1 MTRFRW
7 QKVRNQFMK
16 RPINRKGYLGV
27 CVLLI
32 LALTVGP
39 GCQEDKPPSKAKAF
53 SQEVQS
59 VINRIAPPLA
69 GPVAQKDREAAQ
81 VALTKA
87 FSVCGEECQGLFY
100 NVFILDQQG
109 VLIAV
114 YPPAEVKHL
123 QFSDYQTVKNAFAKK
138 KPNLTALYQP
148 DGTLTYIIYVP
159 LINAGQVVGILA
171 FGLEGNQV
179 REKRGL
185 SEQEFLSLD
194 LQSP

>member
-1 MTRFRW
+1 MIRPTRR
-7 QKVRNQFMK
+7 R
-16 RPINRKGYLGV
+16 GYLGV
-27 CVLLI
+27 CVMLL
-32 LALTVGP
+32 LALAVGP
-39 GCQEDKPPSKAKAF
+39 GCQEAKPPSKAEAF

-59 VINRIAPPLA
+59 VINRIAPPMV
-69 GPVAQKDREAAQ
+69 GPVARKDKEAVQ
-81 VALTKA
+81 EALVKA
-87 FSVCGEECQGLFY
+87 VSVCGEECQGLFY

-159 LINAGQVVGILA
+159 LIHEGQVVGILA
-171 FGLEGNQV
+171 LGLEGNQV

-194 LQSP
+194 IQSP

>member
-1 MTRFRW
+1 MLF
-7 QKVRNQFMK
+7 
-16 RPINRKGYLGV
+16 
-27 CVLLI
+27 
-32 LALTVGP
+32 LALAVGP
-39 GCQEDKPPSKAKAF
+39 GCQEAKPPPSPKAVAF

-59 VINRIAPPLA
+59 MINRIAPPLA
-69 GPVAQKDREAAQ
+69 GPVARKDKEAVQ
-81 VALTKA
+81 EALVKA

-109 VLIAV
+109 VLIAD

-123 QFSDYQTVKNAFAKK
+123 QFSDYKTVKRAFAKK
-138 KPNLTALYQP
+138 KPNLTALHQP

-159 LINAGQVVGILA
+159 LIHEGQVVGILA
-171 FGLEGNQV
+171 LGLEGNQV

-194 LQSP
+194 IQSP

>member
-1 MTRFRW
+1 MLF
-7 QKVRNQFMK
+7 
-16 RPINRKGYLGV
+16 
-27 CVLLI
+27 
-32 LALTVGP
+32 LALGVGP
-39 GCQEDKPPSKAKAF
+39 GCQEAKPPPSPKAVAF

-59 VINRIAPPLA
+59 VITRIAPPLA
-69 GPVAQKDREAAQ
+69 GPVARKDKEAVQ
-81 VALTKA
+81 EALVKA

-138 KPNLTALYQP
+138 KPNLTALHQP

-159 LINAGQVVGILA
+159 LIHEGQVVGILA
-171 FGLEGNQV
+171 LGLEGNQV

-194 LQSP
+194 IQSP

>member
-1 MTRFRW
+1 MI
-7 QKVRNQFMK
+7 

-27 CVLLI
+27 CVMLLLS
-32 LALTVGP
+32 LAVGP
-39 GCQEDKPPSKAKAF
+39 GCEKAKPPPSPKAVAF

-69 GPVAQKDREAAQ
+69 GPVAQKDREAVQ
-81 VALTKA
+81 EALTKA
-87 FSVCGEECQGLFY
+87 FSVCAEECQGLFY
-100 NVFILDQQG
+100 DVFILDQQG
-109 VLIAV
+109 VLLAV
-114 YPPAEVKHL
+114 YPPAEVKQL
-123 QFSDYQTVKNAFAKK
+123 QFSDYKAVTRAFAEK

-159 LINAGQVVGILA
+159 LIHEGQAVGILGL
-171 FGLEGNQV
+171 GLEGNQV
-179 REKRGL
+179 PEKRGL